1 MANQISGNFQAVHK
15 RTSLAYRKGKIRL
28 RPLSLKQLTEIAE
41 KERSGKRFDAAQK
54 EIARKHKMGLSW
66 TLPVTVEAS
75 E

>member
-1 MANQISGNFQAVHK
+1 MPNQISGNFQAVHK

-28 RPLSLKQLTEIAE
+28 RPLSLKQLTEIVE

-54 EIARKHKMGLSW
+54 EIARKHKMGLIW
-66 TLPVTVEAS
+66 LAPVPEEAA

>member
-28 RPLSLKQLTEIAE
+28 RPLSLKQLTEIVE

-54 EIARKHKMGLSW
+54 EIARKQKMGMTWLVPE
-66 TLPVTVEAS
+66 TGEAS